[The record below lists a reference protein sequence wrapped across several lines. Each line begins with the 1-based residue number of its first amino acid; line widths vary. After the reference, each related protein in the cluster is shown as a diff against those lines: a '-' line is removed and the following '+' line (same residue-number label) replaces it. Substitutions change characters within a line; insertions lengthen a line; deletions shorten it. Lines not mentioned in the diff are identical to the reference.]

1 MVIVVAIVVALV
13 AGVALRPS
21 PREPGARRAILL
33 VAALALGV
41 RLSATVVIYLI
52 ARQTHG
58 EGVWLSDEASFFLAT
73 EALLPNPLDEALPLG
88 LDHLGGDGYLGL
100 TVVIS
105 MLVGAADSNAF
116 RVVNAGVGAIVV
128 VVSMTLARRMFG
140 ARAGLIAG
148 LGLAVWPTLV
158 LWSATMLRDTLGAFA
173 VVVVWWTLARARDVG
188 ALRTVGAIFLAL
200 ALLLS
205 LRPYLGAAV
214 LAGCLAWGAYLVA
227 RWLPRLM
234 LVPVAGVAAALGV
247 ALLIVEAR
255 PIDFAAHELVYRQTV
270 MRMETLGRL
279 YTDSP
284 PDGELPIRSGAA
296 VAVVTDPASGWLL
309 TGIVQDFPRPDEAR
323 VAFTDESIRE
333 LPLSAIIP
341 IQSAPI
347 PPQQLVASVV
357 PNLVR
362 FMAGLSMNTEP
373 SSPIWIVAAL
383 GWDLLIVLAVLACFQ
398 RRLSASEWLL
408 PLCVVA
414 GTVLPLIAIPGA
426 PANMDRHRTTQ
437 TIPLLLVLATGVLSS
452 RARLPSLLGPTV
464 TSNRTRPAS
473 DPTPASSRMRSA
485 R

>member
-1 MVIVVAIVVALV
+1 MLIVVAVVVALV
-13 AGVALRPS
+13 AGVAFS
-21 PREPGARRAILL
+21 HAPREAGARKAVLL

-41 RLSATVVIYLI
+41 RLLASVIIYAI
-52 ARQTHG
+52 ASQTHG

-73 EALLPNPLDEALPLG
+73 EALLPNPLDAALPLG

-116 RVVNAGVGAIVV
+116 RVVNAALGAIVV
-128 VVSMTLARRMFG
+128 VVSMTVARQMFG
-140 ARAGLIAG
+140 ERAGLIAG

-158 LWSATMLRDTLGAFA
+158 LWSATMLRDTLGSFA
-173 VVVVWWTLARARDVG
+173 VVVVWWTLVRAREVG
-188 ALRTVGAIFLAL
+188 VLRTVGAIFLAL
-200 ALLLS
+200 VVLLS
-205 LRPYLGAAV
+205 LRPYLGVAV
-214 LAGCLAWGAYLVA
+214 LTGALAWAAYLVA
-227 RWLPRLM
+227 RRLPK
-234 LVPVAGVAAALGV
+234 LVLIPAAGVAVALGV
-247 ALLIVEAR
+247 AVLIVEAR

-270 MRMETLGRL
+270 IRMETLGRL

-284 PDGELPIRSGAA
+284 PEGELPIRAGAA
-296 VAVVTDPASGWLL
+296 VAVVTDPVSGWLL
-309 TGIVQDFPRPDEAR
+309 TGIVQDFPRPNEVR

-333 LPLSAIIP
+333 LPLSTIIP

-347 PPQQLVASVV
+347 PPQQLVAWVV
-357 PNLVR
+357 PNLLR
-362 FMAGLSMNTEP
+362 FMAGVSMNSEP
-373 SSPIWIVAAL
+373 SSPVWVVSAL
-383 GWDLLIVLAVLACFQ
+383 GWDLLVALAALATFQ

-414 GTVLPLIAIPGA
+414 GTVLALIAIPGA
-426 PANMDRHRTTQ
+426 PANVDRHRTTQ

-452 RARLPSLLGPTV
+452 RARSTSLRGATV
-464 TSNRTRPAS
+464 TNSRTSPSS